1 ATSGRSENEYNRTTG
16 NHKNTWALYARA
28 RRSVLEN
35 MTERGYD
42 YPIQVRNRA
51 DGGRTRSLGRPR
63 RSNGE
68 VEDEL
73 RYLHPAPLSA
83 IVGNDAANGGRN
95 MNPTAL
101 DILKEGGT
109 ITFADGYGFTG
120 DPATGYLFIGH
131 EEVGHLATWHLDKV
145 GLDNAFGQL

>member
-1 ATSGRSENEYNRTTG
+1 
-16 NHKNTWALYARA
+16 
-28 RRSVLEN
+28 
-35 MTERGYD
+35 
-42 YPIQVRNRA
+42 
-51 DGGRTRSLGRPR
+51 
-63 RSNGE
+63 
-68 VEDEL
+68 
-73 RYLHPAPLSA
+73 
-83 IVGNDAANGGRN
+83 

-145 GLDNAFGQL
+145 GLDNAFGQLDQFRRKAKREGKIRKAR